1 MKYKNRRLVKWVGFN
16 TLFRGSFSSYN
27 VKVCDSLINMGKKNI
42 KDILVEYNSINVKIT
57 RPSQELFI
65 MRGIP

>member
-1 MKYKNRRLVKWVGFN
+1 
-16 TLFRGSFSSYN
+16 
-27 VKVCDSLINMGKKNI
+27 MGKKNI